1 MLEVVFRGQNAWLR
15 CLPSPFF
22 LGFFCGK
29 HVKVVRSNPNQ
40 REFSFSTGDGDRQK
54 HVLTLIPWLDDCLQA
69 NYLHDLS
76 PSTQL
81 PNSYVEFLECLGH
94 IYFARARVC
103 VHTLSNKCL
112 GPCLGKDTLIT
123 KLQRALFT
131 GWNYCGLLRSQFRVT
146 SRIQRSYN
154 VHLSFEKEP
163 KQDIPRYS

>member
-1 MLEVVFRGQNAWLR
+1 MLEKPHFLFSGVNRHARSCFQGTK
-15 CLPSPFF
+15 CSTSLPAISF
-22 LGFFCGK
+22 LSWFFCGK

-94 IYFARARVC
+94 TSYIYIYRHTHT
-103 VHTLSNKCL
+103 HTLSNKCL
-112 GPCLGKDTLIT
+112 GPCLGKDTWSQSYSGLC
-123 KLQRALFT
+123 LQN
-131 GWNYCGLLRSQFRVT
+131 GNKNYCELLH
-146 SRIQRSYN
+146 SR
-154 VHLSFEKEP
+154 VHL
-163 KQDIPRYS
+163 